1 MRSKTTA
8 GAMALAAALLALP
21 AAADWLVTR
30 DGGRVETRGSWQ
42 VKGKQVVFTGAD
54 GRLASLRLTDVDL
67 EASERA
73 TREAAVAALRA
84 AEIPVEAPAKEKK
97 EARWVLTEKDF
108 RQAAPAAPAA
118 GEAKDQAAGAAAG
131 RRSPVILQ
139 TWERRDL
146 PERKGVEIVGTLRN
160 TVNEVAAD
168 AGVTVRLFDEAG
180 GLLATAEGRLPG
192 PGIAPGSTVEFRA
205 AFPGVYAFSEVKFD
219 VRGFGLRVRAPS
231 EAAKDNE
238 SSSSPGSAGPLPGR
252 AP

>member
-1 MRSKTTA
+1 MGSKTTA
-8 GAMALAAALLALP
+8 GAVALAAALLALP

-30 DGGRVETRGSWQ
+30 DGGRVETRGAWK

-54 GRLASLRLTDVDL
+54 GRLASLRLGDVDL

-73 TREAAVAALRA
+73 TREATEEALRA
-84 AEIPVEAPAKEKK
+84 AEAPAAAPVEEKK

-108 RQAAPAAPAA
+108 RGAAAPSAPAA
-118 GEAKDQAAGAAAG
+118 GETKDQAAVAEAG
-131 RRSPVILQ
+131 RRSPVVLQ

-168 AGVTVRLFDEAG
+168 AGVTVRLFNEVGD
-180 GLLATAEGRLPG
+180 LLATAEGRLAG

-205 AFPGVYAFSEVKFD
+205 TFPGVFTFSDVKLD
-219 VRGFGLRVRAPS
+219 VRGFSLRVKAPS
-231 EAAKDNE
+231 EAPKDN
-238 SSSSPGSAGPLPGR
+238 
-252 AP
+252 